1 MTKTNESGDHIPPFI
16 LSFLPWRSI
25 VTPFSSRQTFCVFAV
40 SGRLT
45 ENRWRPSTCT
55 SLLHPNHSFQHP
67 IIDIYLTAPEA
78 SVVSI
83 KAFCKHTDVLVM
95 NN

>member
-1 MTKTNESGDHIPPFI
+1 MTKTNESGDHIPSFI

-25 VTPFSSRQTFCVFAV
+25 VTPFSSWQTFCVFAV
-40 SGRLT
+40 PGCLT
-45 ENRWRPSTCT
+45 ENPWRPSTC
-55 SLLHPNHSFQHP
+55 SLFHPNHSFQYP
-67 IIDIYLTAPEA
+67 IIDIYLTAAEA

-83 KAFCKHTDVLVM
+83 KALCKHTNVLVM